1 MKTKVLLTVTALVL
15 LAGCQKFGGVGTQ
28 IRFSAVTVPEP
39 RTKTAYTGDRTGGP
53 ERINWVVGD
62 KIRIYSSEA
71 ACNNDGTYHW
81 ADYQVSTI
89 TTPSA
94 QYSKA
99 STLDVVH
106 STRGGLAWEGDG
118 TYNFYSIYPAPSADE
133 AAPGTVRGTS
143 GTPFACTIP
152 AAQTGTA
159 TTVEAIVTGAN
170 TTVYYPSMENAYLV
184 AYDSQSNGN
193 DITLDFEPAYT
204 AFHISAGAGSAPE
217 TAKEI
222 KSVTLTSASTALNGA
237 YTAYYNSDWNY
248 GITGTGLATTFTFT
262 GGNYTIPVEGKVEFV
277 IFALPQQLGGL
288 TLTFTLADDTTRSLK
303 LKKNTPDAGTDA
315 SGFINFAPCK
325 KHYISG
331 LLIPGSVWTVDDAT
345 PVVLRESVAPWDDN
359 AQNPAYGTDLVVN
372 ASGLDEVN
380 LSTHSYRFSIYEP
393 EGKTWKIKVLNSSGA
408 VVPGVTIT
416 RVNHPGTTD
425 PTSGN
430 GELTGT
436 IRKGNAAAPG
446 LIEFSLS
453 GSTGGSNC
461 TLSFSVVADE
471 KEYSINSEVVRGTWG
486 TGYQYINLP

>member
-1 MKTKVLLTVTALVL
+1 MLMKTRILWAVAALVL
-15 LAGCQKFGGVGTQ
+15 LAGCQKFGGAGKE
-28 IRFSAVTVPEP
+28 IRFSAVAKSDAA
-39 RTKTAYTGDRTGGP
+39 TKTVYSGEVVGGY

-89 TTPSA
+89 TPSA

-99 STLDVVH
+99 STLNVVH

-159 TTVEAIVTGAN
+159 TTVEAIASGAN

-193 DITLDFEPAYT
+193 DITLDFDPAYT

-237 YTAYYNSDWNY
+237 YTAFYNSGWNY

-262 GGNYTIPVEGKVEFV
+262 GGNYTIPVDGKVEFV

-331 LLIPGSVWTVDDAT
+331 LLIPGSVWTVDGSTEVKVKMDENIEPWTNQESHQDYGNAT
-345 PVVLRESVAPWDDN
+345 APII
-359 AQNPAYGTDLVVN
+359 N
-372 ASGLDEVN
+372 ASK
-380 LSTHSYRFSIYEP
+380 LSGTGPYNFSVYAP
-393 EGKTWKIKVLNSSGA
+393 VGGQWKIRA
-408 VVPGVTIT
+408 
-416 RVNHPGTTD
+416 TTD
-425 PTSGN
+425 VAGNTPATGLNIHRTNRDSGSSDPEDST
-430 GELTGT
+430 GGVLTGT
-436 IRKGNAAAPG
+436 IGAPNPA
-446 LIEFSLS
+446 LVEFSLTGAS
-453 GSTGGSNC
+453 GTYY
-461 TLSFSVVADE
+461 LFFSVIADGV
-471 KEYSINSEVVRGTWG
+471 EYSINSEVARQ
-486 TGYQYINLP
+486 TGPSQVTI